1 MENNMHFQLIEPEE
15 SLSDFI
21 YCFSAMQSFSN
32 QHEAVIIPNGN
43 VDLIFSKIKD
53 NQLRVALLG
62 LETKP
67 KYTNQE
73 VIDFYSVSFH
83 PLAIEYLFKDGIAD
97 ILNSGKILPAGFW
110 DIKFEDLN
118 DFGTFCKMITAKI
131 RSLLPEKI
139 DDRKRNLFKLIFD
152 SRGQIPVSQLA
163 EKVMWSERQINR
175 YFKGQFGLS
184 VKAYC
189 KIHRFQASLDH
200 IRHGKLHPQ
209 LNFTDQSHFIKEI
222 KQFSGVSPKELY
234 KNENYRFLQF
244 LVYEGD

>member
-184 VKAYC
+184 VK
-189 KIHRFQASLDH
+189 IHRFQASLDH

-222 KQFSGVSPKELY
+222 KKFSGVSPKELY